1 MSSLIH
7 RISTQTDMSMQ
18 TQSRMNESLSNEAQS
33 QEICPHHEWI
43 QQTKV
48 QMLRMID
55 RWCPQPLMNQHFLI
69 QTGSGA
75 AASTRVPSFAGSETE
90 REAEPANTHD
100 LIRRVGL
107 LSCWEQDEQEE
118 NSAAESRTFNPPNM
132 IQSSLC
138 NTYVIERSKYSANN
152 NKKSRC
158 NIQYK

>member
-1 MSSLIH
+1 
-7 RISTQTDMSMQ
+7 MSMQ

-118 NSAAESRTFNPPNM
+118 ISARRE
-132 IQSSLC
+132 Q
-138 NTYVIERSKYSANN
+138 
-152 NKKSRC
+152 
-158 NIQYK
+158 NI